1 MTRDV
6 LFLDSSAVT
15 KLVVSE
21 PESAALR
28 ERLAGQVLV
37 ASALL
42 VTEVSRAVRRA
53 VGRSHDAV
61 LSEVLAVID
70 LVVVDRSVLAAAAE
84 LEPATL
90 RTLDAVH
97 LASALSLGARV
108 DALVG
113 YDDRLLD
120 AARAAGL
127 SVERPARP
135 AQGRAPA
142 PPARRARRVRASNT
156 RDRPV

>member
-1 MTRDV
+1 MTREV

-21 PESAALR
+21 RESAALV
-28 ERLAGQVLV
+28 ERLAGQILV

-61 LSEVLAVID
+61 LAEVLAVID
-70 LVVVDRSVLAAAAE
+70 LVIIDRSILTAAAE
-84 LEPATL
+84 LQPPSL
-90 RTLDAVH
+90 RSLDALH
-97 LASALSLGARV
+97 LASALALGTRL

-120 AARAAGL
+120 AARAVGL
-127 SVERPARP
+127 TVERPSA
-135 AQGRAPA
+135 
-142 PPARRARRVRASNT
+142 
-156 RDRPV
+156 